1 MKRRA
6 LILVLTLV
14 LLVGMFPMTASAAS
28 DFTTSDKGV
37 DLIKH
42 FEGFSKYPYWDY
54 EQYTV
59 GYGTRCPD
67 DKLEEYR
74 ENGITREEAE
84 ALLQKELRSF
94 ESTLNKFIDK

>member
-28 DFTTSDKGV
+28 DFTTSDSGV

-42 FEGFSKYPYWDY
+42 FEGFSKYPLWDY
-54 EQYTV
+54 EQ
-59 GYGTRCPD
+59 
-67 DKLEEYR
+67 
-74 ENGITREEAE
+74 
-84 ALLQKELRSF
+84 
-94 ESTLNKFIDK
+94 